1 MQRKIYKQWN
11 GLKMETNSL
20 KVQPG
25 HRTWLSGGVTF
36 LSSPILATEV
46 YLSYLIQKRCYVI
59 FKASGKLT

>member
-11 GLKMETNSL
+11 GLEMENNYL

-25 HRTWLSGGVTF
+25 HRTWRSGGVTF
-36 LSSPILATEV
+36 LSSPVLATEV
-46 YLSYLIQKRCYVI
+46 YLSYLIQKRWCVI